1 MKKQRFPAGWDEERV
16 RQVLAHYETQTD
28 DEAAAED
35 ASALRKSRQ
44 TLVQV
49 PTELMPV
56 IREILAQHGSAS
68 KL

>member
-1 MKKQRFPAGWDEERV
+1 MKKQRFPAGWDEEKV

-28 DEAAAED
+28 EQAAAED
-35 ASALRKSRQ
+35 ASALKKSRQ

-56 IREILAQHGSAS
+56 IREIQAQHGTVS
-68 KL
+68 KP